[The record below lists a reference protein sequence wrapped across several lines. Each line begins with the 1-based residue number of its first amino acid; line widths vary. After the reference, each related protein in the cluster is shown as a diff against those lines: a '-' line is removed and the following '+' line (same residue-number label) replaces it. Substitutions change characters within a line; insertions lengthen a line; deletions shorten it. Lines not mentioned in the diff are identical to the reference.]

1 MGFLDT
7 MSVDSLS
14 GKRKDP
20 PAASTGSSSP
30 AKKGGGKGGGGG
42 GNKGDKPS
50 GAKKLLLK
58 GTKTALAGL
67 RTLEADVRETIRHE
81 KDSMEAKQYK
91 KAMAAFN
98 EKKPKEKGVGHPWG
112 APRNIVIATMAGL
125 ACGKFAG
132 TPDIHKMAETAFGGR
147 EVVQT
152 TLGAIAKM
160 LEKTNKDGPIIWSG
174 LTTFARA
181 REARN
186 GDVIVSY
193 SPHKGRF
200 LKPAAKDTG
209 MLGAQCEYVIELLAF
224 PWCDDHL
231 DGPAPRGTLER
242 QMERPLRGL
251 SIDDEDD
258 DADI

>member
-1 MGFLDT
+1 M
-7 MSVDSLS
+7 
-14 GKRKDP
+14 K
-20 PAASTGSSSP
+20 
-30 AKKGGGKGGGGG
+30 
-42 GNKGDKPS
+42 
-50 GAKKLLLK
+50 
-58 GTKTALAGL
+58 
-67 RTLEADVRETIRHE
+67 
-81 KDSMEAKQYK
+81 
-91 KAMAAFN
+91 AFN
-98 EKKPKEKGVGHPWG
+98 DAKPAEKGVGHPWG
-112 APRNIVIATMAGL
+112 APRNVVIATMAEL
-125 ACGKFAG
+125 ACGKFVG
-132 TPDIHKMAETAFGGR
+132 TPDIHKMAEAAFGGK

-152 TLGAIAKM
+152 TLGAVAKM

-242 QMERPLRGL
+242 QMERLLRGL
-251 SIDDEDD
+251 SIDEEDD